1 MTGWIDLFLEAV
13 IAVALFGPLN
23 LYIDAIN
30 ATGTTGMLL
39 SLIPVLYVIV
49 LVAVFAYA
57 VKQRKGK

>member
-1 MTGWIDLFLEAV
+1 MDSWIDLFIEAI

-23 LYIDAIN
+23 DYINSIN
-30 ATGTTGMLL
+30 ATGTVGVLL

-57 VKQRKGK
+57 VKRRKGK